1 MTDFTLA
8 QMRNRVLEKL
18 GVLIAGETA
27 EAEDV
32 TTVETVIANVNEQL
46 RDDEICYWDDSGTP
60 LALVETL
67 GFYYGCF
74 LANDYMSPQNAAA
87 FKSDPLTGIEACKR
101 ELRSL
106 TATRKRISTP
116 ARGTY
121 F

>member
-1 MTDFTLA
+1 MADFTLA

-60 LALVETL
+60 LALAETL
-67 GFYYGCF
+67 GAYYACF
-74 LANDYMSPQNAAA
+74 LANDYMSPQNAAG
-87 FKSDPLTGIEACKR
+87 FKSDPLTGIDACERK
-101 ELRSL
+101 LRSL
-106 TATRKRISTP
+106 TANRKRVVEPT
-116 ARGTY
+116 RGTY